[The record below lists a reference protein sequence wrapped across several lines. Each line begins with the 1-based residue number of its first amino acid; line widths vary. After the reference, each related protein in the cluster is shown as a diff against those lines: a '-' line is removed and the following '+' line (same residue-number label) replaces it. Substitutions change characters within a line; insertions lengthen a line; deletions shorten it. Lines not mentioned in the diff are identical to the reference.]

1 MYRKC
6 NADIKDINDAI
17 QHTFFTIFG
26 TKGLQFATSASS
38 VYRLPAMDMSLGSQI
53 KYFRELKGITQEE
66 LGTAVGM
73 TKYAIR
79 NIENNEMRLV
89 NLSLLDKLIDC
100 LGIQDKIR
108 YEDEYIRFIKN
119 NPIALIKDYRK
130 RNNLTQY
137 QLSKLLNVGDGTVK
151 QWETGRC
158 VISRNSY
165 EKIKKLFTEDFL
177 SDE

>member
-1 MYRKC
+1 
-6 NADIKDINDAI
+6 
-17 QHTFFTIFG
+17 
-26 TKGLQFATSASS
+26 
-38 VYRLPAMDMSLGSQI
+38 MDMSIGSQI

-66 LGTAVGM
+66 LGTVVRM
-73 TKYAIR
+73 SKFTIQR
-79 NIENNEMRLV
+79 IENKEIQLV
-89 NLSLLDKLIDC
+89 NFELLDKLIDY

-108 YEDEYIRFIKN
+108 YEDEYIKFIKN

-165 EKIKKLFTEDFL
+165 EKIKQLFTEDFL
-177 SDE
+177 SDEQ

>member
-1 MYRKC
+1 M
-6 NADIKDINDAI
+6 N
-17 QHTFFTIFG
+17 
-26 TKGLQFATSASS
+26 
-38 VYRLPAMDMSLGSQI
+38 MSLGSQI

-89 NLSLLDKLIDC
+89 NLTLLDKLIDY
-100 LGIQDKIR
+100 LDIQDKIQ

-119 NPIALIKDYRK
+119 NPIAVIKDYRK

-137 QLSKLLNVGDGTVK
+137 QLSKLLNTGDGTVK

-165 EKIKKLFTEDFL
+165 EKIKKLFTEDSLL
-177 SDE
+177 SE

>member
-1 MYRKC
+1 MHREC
-6 NADIKDINDAI
+6 NADSKDLNDAI
-17 QHTFFTIFG
+17 QHTFSALFG
-26 TKGLQFATSASS
+26 KKGLQFATSATS

-53 KYFRELKGITQEE
+53 KYFRELQGITQEE

-89 NLSLLDKLIDC
+89 NLSLLDKLIDY

-158 VISRNSY
+158 TISRNSY